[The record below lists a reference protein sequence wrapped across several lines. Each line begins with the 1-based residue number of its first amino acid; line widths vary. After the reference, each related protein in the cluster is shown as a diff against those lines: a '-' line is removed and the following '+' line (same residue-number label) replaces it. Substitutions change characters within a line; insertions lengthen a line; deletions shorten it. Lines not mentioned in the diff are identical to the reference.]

1 MKPVYANYFVV
12 RKNDTNTELVIDF
25 AHNYAN
31 ATTELDNENKLVTK
45 LEVESE
51 TVGSF
56 VLNMSDAIGLRD
68 VLNNVIFNASENK

>member
-25 AHNYAN
+25 AHNYAS